1 MWNKNQRNKE
11 RAEQFIELKYIYEI
25 SSLLTSIPLVI
36 ADVSIRI
43 KNNLVSKMWL
53 NDFLSVISIIFLFK
67 QSARKTV
74 HI

>member
-25 SSLLTSIPLVI
+25 SSLPTSIPLVI